1 MSSRMRSGSS
11 RTALSMPSS
20 PSSASRSWYP
30 SATRSR
36 RTRRRLSALSSMW
49 RTFTGFPPATGSAM
63 TDLLR
68 GDRLQRAREGERGAV
83 PLAALQPDLSAVQL
97 HEGLGNHE
105 PEAGAP
111 EGEMDL
117 PAVQLLEGAEELR
130 LILLADPDA
139 GVLDADHETVRLGVR
154 PDGHVALPSELHRVR
169 QEVEQH
175 LADLRLVG
183 PHGRERRLDL
193 LVDRQGPAAGQRR
206 GGAPPP
212 PHPPRA

>member
-49 RTFTGFPPATGSAM
+49 RIFTGLPPPTGSAM
-63 TDLLR
+63 VDLVR
-68 GDRLQRAREGERGAV
+68 GDRLQRQREGERGAL
-83 PLAALQPDLSAVQL
+83 PLAALHPDLPAVQL

-117 PAVQLLEGAEELR
+117 PAVQLLEGEKDLR
-130 LILLADPDA
+130 LILLADPAA
-139 GVLDADHETVRLGVR
+139 GVLAADHETVRLGVR
-154 PDGHVALPSELHRVR
+154 PDGHAALPGELHRVR

-183 PHGRERRLDL
+183 PHGRERRLHVP
-193 LVDRQGPAAGQRR
+193 LVRHGSAPGPRQA
-206 GGAPPP
+206 
-212 PHPPRA
+212 